1 MEQTQQIELE
11 TPPPDVVAM
20 FVKLSR
26 GLAGWKQATLASMA
40 NVSLSTVERV
50 ERGEAVSPE
59 SLDRV
64 AAALKQPAGA
74 FTSPRV
80 RRTDEE
86 ALAAVVDQWAWMGE
100 VKAVDV
106 EPLRKQSQLRLVSDT
121 VLAIIDHDLDGADE
135 DVAVLREW
143 MGLLSFVRA
152 EYEGLIGTNLPRE
165 NNLRRLYQDILTF
178 VADLERRH
186 RCVCLVGVYHPETTL
201 KLFQGSAVAVVAL
214 KSKVKNPAA
223 AARRTLFAPAK
234 MDFRDALERAFAEDG
249 EQ

>member
-1 MEQTQQIELE
+1 MEQTQQIKTE
-11 TPPPDVVAM
+11 TPPRDVVAM
-20 FVKLSR
+20 FVKLAR
-26 GLAGWKQATLASMA
+26 GLAGWKKATLASMA

-50 ERGEAVSPE
+50 ERGEPVSTE
-59 SLDRV
+59 SLDRLAV
-64 AAALKQPAGA
+64 ALKQPAGA

-80 RRTDEE
+80 QRSEEE
-86 ALAAVVDQWAWMGE
+86 ALAAVIDQWAWMGE
-100 VKAVDV
+100 VKPVDV
-106 EPLRKQSQLRLVSDT
+106 EPLRKQSQLRLLSDT
-121 VLAIIDHDLDGADE
+121 VFAVLDHDLDDADD
-135 DVAVLREW
+135 DVAALREW

-178 VADLERRH
+178 VADIERRH
-186 RCVCLVGVYHPETTL
+186 RCVCLVGVYQPETTL
-201 KLFQGSAVAVVAL
+201 KMFQGSSVAVVAL

-234 MDFRDALERAFAEDG
+234 MDFKEALERAFAEDG